1 MTTGDRGE
9 RLPRRLFGPHPLL
22 SHVWM
27 DPEET
32 ALCLVSSHTSDRDAS
47 GREWLYAEG
56 DAFVDAAEHH

>member
-1 MTTGDRGE
+1 
-9 RLPRRLFGPHPLL
+9 
-22 SHVWM
+22 M